1 MVIMRAGWSNVTVA
15 TLLGVD
21 NVGLFFLS
29 THGKVRRRCLESSR
43 LQEVCRSAITSVRT
57 P

>member
-29 THGKVRRRCLESSR
+29 THGYHIDTDAAARC
-43 LQEVCRSAITSVRT
+43 
-57 P
+57 